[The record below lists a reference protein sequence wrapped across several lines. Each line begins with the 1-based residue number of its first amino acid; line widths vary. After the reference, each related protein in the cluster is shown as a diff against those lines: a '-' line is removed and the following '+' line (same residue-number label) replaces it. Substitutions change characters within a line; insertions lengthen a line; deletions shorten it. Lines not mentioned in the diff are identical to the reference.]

1 MSHLEVVA
9 RMRVRDGQLKAFRSH
24 AADMVR
30 LTRELDTRTLRY
42 DWFLD
47 ERTMECEVHEAYV
60 DEQGLIEHNRHI
72 MGARERLFQEAADDH
87 RMAVYGEIS
96 PELAGLFDRHAGGVS
111 RFSFLG
117 GLAATP
123 DV

>member
-9 RMRVRDGQLKAFRSH
+9 RMKVRAGQLEAFKSH

-30 LTRELDTRTLRY
+30 ITREQDTKTLRY

-47 ERTMECEVHEAYV
+47 EATMQCEVHEAYV
-60 DEQGLIEHNRHI
+60 DEQGLIEHNGHI
-72 MGARERLFQEAADDH
+72 MAARARLFAEAADDH

-96 PELAGLFDRHAGGVS
+96 PELARLFDKHAGGVG

-117 GLAATP
+117 GLAAAP